1 MKKLLYRIMAQTDTM
16 TVSADTAVEL
26 TLAEAREKTIKS
38 VLNPD
43 GQYNNHILQPIGT
56 LNGWKYGHIN
66 FCPRC
71 GKNISEEM
79 GDSRDIVNNY
89 QQCDCPECDAEVMVH
104 IIRTPEE
111 A

>member
-1 MKKLLYRIMAQTDTM
+1 MKNI
-16 TVSADTAVEL
+16 S
-26 TLAEAREKTIKS
+26 
-38 VLNPD
+38 
-43 GQYNNHILQPIGT
+43 QPIGT

-89 QQCDCPECDAEVMVH
+89 QQFDCPECGAEVMVH
-104 IIRTPEE
+104 IISTIEE
-111 A
+111 D